1 MPETIRIEHGHN
13 ANINVH
19 GITAY
24 DTQRHKEKLNILLQR
39 NITRILVRDHR
50 VASIEE
56 VGPFHTIGVMIEA
69 HWLTKRFLVA
79 TETRFAGTRIWNE
92 NVFFGNDLTGGHDN
106 SSDDENKW
114 ITYAKKVINDLD
126 SYDKLS
132 SDHMQYIEDVTEC
145 LNKNVDEEVKNCL
158 KKTSKGGGKSK
169 SRASKSKVHVGP
181 KGGKYVLRKDGSKK
195 YI

>member
-13 ANINVH
+13 ANINVD

-24 DTQRHKEKLNILLQR
+24 DRQQHKEKLNILLQR
-39 NITRILVRDHR
+39 NITKILIRDHN
-50 VASIEE
+50 VMSIEE

-79 TETRFAGTRIWNE
+79 TGARFAGAPIWNE
-92 NVFFGNDLTGGHDN
+92 NFFFGNDLRGGHDN
-106 SSDDENKW
+106 SSDDKNEW
-114 ITYAKKVINDLD
+114 IKYAKQVINDLNE
-126 SYDKLS
+126 SDKLTPEEN
-132 SDHMQYIEDVTEC
+132 QYVYKVHQKLIQS
-145 LNKNVDEEVKNCL
+145 
-158 KKTSKGGGKSK
+158 KTKGGGKSK